1 MALALLPSCVNPEGL
16 RNGEHLRF
24 PELSRRGEPSHR
36 DAISRLAAL
45 RSEQR
50 RLAVNAHAARG
61 GSDER
66 AAESRLSSATAE
78 VAAREAWVDWIERGV

>member
-16 RNGEHLRF
+16 RNGEHMRF

-36 DAISRLAAL
+36 DAMSRLAAV
-45 RSEQR
+45 RSKQR
-50 RLAVNAHAARG
+50 RLAADAHAAKG
-61 GSDER
+61 GSDEH
-66 AAESRLSSATAE
+66 AAASRLSSTTAE

>member
-16 RNGEHLRF
+16 RNGEHMRF

-36 DAISRLAAL
+36 GAISRLAAV
-45 RSEQR
+45 RSDQR
-50 RLAVNAHAARG
+50 RLAAEAHAAKG
-61 GSDER
+61 GSDEH
-66 AAESRLSSATAE
+66 AAESRLSSATEE